1 MLLYGVIDL
10 VPRRVGLVDDNR
22 KVRVGLKL
30 SDEKI
35 GQATIL
41 ANHDSDL
48 PGTGLAEIDR
58 GIGMHRDER
67 CRLPPGEAALKTGI
81 DGGMIGSMDLL
92 EPPRALRLGKPEIC
106 RHGAAFALA
115 DDQAFRRWHAV

>member
-1 MLLYGVIDL
+1 MPLYGVIDL
-10 VPRRVGLVDDNR
+10 VPRRIGLVDANR
-22 KVRVGLKL
+22 KGRVGLKL
-30 SDEKI
+30 ADEKI

-41 ANHDSDL
+41 AKHDSHL

-81 DGGMIGSMDLL
+81 DRGMVGSVDLL
-92 EPPRALRLGKPEIC
+92 EPPRALGLGKPEIR
-106 RHGAAFALA
+106 RHWASFALA
-115 DDQAFRRWHAV
+115 DDQAFC